1 MNFFSIN
8 KVSGWGAINGDKGP
22 NSPQLL
28 RLLVRTVNCTATGSD
43 GNHIVNANSNMC
55 AVGTAPGSGICT
67 SDVGGPLIGI
77 SGLIGIASWHRVPCG
92 TQPVSF

>member
-1 MNFFSIN
+1 
-8 KVSGWGAINGDKGP
+8 
-22 NSPQLL
+22 
-28 RLLVRTVNCTATGSD
+28 
-43 GNHIVNANSNMC
+43 MC

-92 TQPVSF
+92 TQPVSFKKKSVKFN